1 MPERGPRTSGTEQPA
16 DPADIKAV
24 GYGPDDPVLVPER
37 YAHLPVFDE
46 QSGSGDRWNPSL
58 MAPEPSSVYRVD
70 RYLFVTD
77 RAGRVVHAEGWLDL
91 LPTEK
96 NAERRNL
103 DAQRD
108 AGEPDRQH
116 SDDGGHI
123 FATSFNGPG
132 EAINLTAQSK
142 IQNQAVKGSDNW
154 RQLEEVWHAL
164 RVSGVQV
171 HASIDLRYPDASSRR
186 PASRTVVDRHDGKR
200 SPRRI
205 FKETTSTRTRE
216 R

>member
-1 MPERGPRTSGTEQPA
+1 MPERGSRSSGAEQPA
-16 DPADIKAV
+16 DPADVKAV
-24 GYGPDDPVLVPER
+24 GYGAGDLVLIPER
-37 YAHLPVFDE
+37 YAHLRVFDE
-46 QSGSGDRWNPSL
+46 QSGRADGWNPRL

-70 RYLFVTD
+70 GYLFVTD

-91 LPTEK
+91 LPAEQ
-96 NAERRNL
+96 NDERRNL
-103 DAQRD
+103 EAQRD
-108 AGEPDRQH
+108 AGEPDRLP

-132 EAINLTAQSK
+132 EAINITAQSR

-154 RQLEEVWHAL
+154 RRLEEIWHAL

-171 HASIDLRYPDASSRR
+171 HVSVDLRYADAGSRR
-186 PASRTVVDRHDGKR
+186 PVSRTVVDRHEGNR

-205 FKETTSTRTRE
+205 FKETTRETR
-216 R
+216 